1 MILNTKNFAAATV
14 LICMLGGAS
23 YAQAGAPTAS
33 GPMPLGAAAA
43 PPQAYLDFCSRQPR
57 DCQVSRE
64 AVLSQIGTLGAGRNG
79 VQAATAAI
87 SRRASIEAEVA
98 PAILRSTA
106 RADFRFTAEAT
117 DRVNWLSLV
126 RRTLSNDA
134 PATPVGEAHLSLASF
149 RFEAPSAEA
158 TQTMTSPAAASAE
171 AGASLIMDSRAWAT
185 VNRVNTKVNRDIIR
199 KTDIANNGVEERWST
214 PLEDGT
220 KFGDCE
226 DYVLEKRRALISEGF
241 PPSALSIAVVT
252 TPWNDTHAVLLVAGD
267 KGEYVLDNLS
277 PWVVPWNETPYT
289 FRKRQVAGDAFRWAR
304 VETPSPTN
312 EHLRPLLIARAD

>member
-14 LICMLGGAS
+14 LICVLGGAS
-23 YAQAGAPTAS
+23 YAQAGVPNAS
-33 GPMPLGAAAA
+33 GQMPLGAAAA

-64 AVLSQIGTLGAGRNG
+64 AVLSQIGTLGAGRG
-79 VQAATAAI
+79 VQSATAAI
-87 SRRASIEAEVA
+87 SRSKTPTAEIA
-98 PAILRSTA
+98 PALLRSTA
-106 RADFRFTAEAT
+106 RADFRFSAEAT
-117 DRVNWLSLV
+117 DRVNWLNLV
-126 RRTLSNDA
+126 RDALSDS
-134 PATPVGEAHLSLASF
+134 PQATPLSELRLSFASF
-149 RFEAPSAEA
+149 RFEVHSAGSAEA
-158 TQTMTSPAAASAE
+158 ASGQSGAPTA
-171 AGASLIMDSRAWAT
+171 AGATLVMDSRAWAT
-185 VNRVNTKVNRDIIR
+185 VNRVNVKVNRDIIR
-199 KTDIANNGVEERWST
+199 KTDIANHGVEERWST

-220 KFGDCE
+220 EFGDCE
-226 DYVLEKRRALISEGF
+226 DYVLEKRRALIAEGF

-312 EHLRPLLIARAD
+312 EHARPLLIARAD

>member
-14 LICMLGGAS
+14 LICALGGAS

-64 AVLSQIGTLGAGRNG
+64 AVLSQIGTLGAGHRD
-79 VQAATAAI
+79 VQASTAAI
-87 SRRASIEAEVA
+87 SRSKTPTAEIA
-98 PAILRSTA
+98 PAVLRSTA
-106 RADFRFTAEAT
+106 RADFRFSAEAT
-117 DRVNWLSLV
+117 DRVNWLNLV
-126 RRTLSNDA
+126 RDTLSDG
-134 PATPVGEAHLSLASF
+134 TPSTPLNEPRLSFASF
-149 RFEAPSAEA
+149 RFEVHSAGSAEA
-158 TQTMTSPAAASAE
+158 TPGQ
-171 AGASLIMDSRAWAT
+171 AGAPSAAGATLVMDSRAWAT

-226 DYVLEKRRALISEGF
+226 DYVLEKRRALIAEGF

-304 VETPSPTN
+304 VEMRSPTN
-312 EHLRPLLIARAD
+312 EHARPLLIARAD